1 MTFNKSILTALA
13 TVLFFSSCTVTDL
26 RTGIIIQDNGWL
38 MTGDA
43 PYTLKTVVK
52 GAKEGNYELKL
63 VRDLSLM
70 DEQFGKAPA
79 QVVLE
84 KDACVGPED
93 SLIVELGNLEP
104 GFYQLRLGNADT
116 TFTWNIGIKPEDVVS
131 APDSQPDFDSFW
143 EETFSELAQVPLEPE
158 YTKLDEYSNEY
169 RTCYE
174 VRYKSF
180 GGAVSGGIISI
191 PNEDGKYPV
200 SVDYMGYG
208 APVFYYDPS
217 SAPKRI
223 QFLVSVRDQGI
234 FKEGQERWIDR
245 GLESRETFYYR
256 GAFCDVRRAIEFVL
270 SLDKADAADITV
282 TGESQGGAFATVAAA
297 VSPEVRAA
305 SAAVP
310 FLGDYPDYAKI
321 VWWPMH
327 EVFGTKPQSPE
338 LMEMLSYFD
347 VKNFAPKVKCPYIMA
362 FGLQDPTCPPHTN
375 FAIYNNI
382 GSSVKQW
389 VCVPTCGHA
398 MWMEP
403 DWPPIRDAFLEFAQ

>member
-1 MTFNKSILTALA
+1 MKNSFLTALILS
-13 TVLFFSSCTVTDL
+13 VPVIVSCTVNEL
-26 RTGIIIQDNGWL
+26 STGIITNDNGWL

-43 PYTLKTVVK
+43 PYVLSTVVK
-52 GAKEGNYELKL
+52 DAQEGKYSFRL

-70 DEQFGKAPA
+70 DEEMGKAPA
-79 QVVLE
+79 DIVLE
-84 KDACVGPED
+84 KEATVGPGD
-93 SLIVELGNLEP
+93 SLKVDLGDLKP
-104 GFYQLRLGNADT
+104 GFYQVRLSNADT
-116 TFTWNIGIKPEDVVS
+116 TFTWNIGIKPEEVIS
-131 APDSQPDFDSFW
+131 EPDAQPDFDSFW
-143 EETFSELAQVPLEPE
+143 EQTFSELAQIPLEPE
-158 YTKLDEYSNEY
+158 YTKLDAYSNEY

-174 VRYKSF
+174 VRYRSF
-180 GGAVSGGIISI
+180 GGALSGGVISI

-200 SVDYMGYG
+200 TVDYMGYG
-208 APVFYYDPS
+208 APMFYYDPS

-234 FKEGQERWIDR
+234 FRDSEERWIDR

-270 SLDKADAADITV
+270 SLDKADVNDIVV
-282 TGESQGGAFATVAAA
+282 TGESQGGAFSTVAAA

-310 FLGDYPDYAKI
+310 FLGDYPHYAKI

-327 EVFGTKPQSPE
+327 EVFGTRPQSPE

-362 FGLQDPTCPPHTN
+362 FGLQDVTCPPHTN

-382 GSSVKQW
+382 GSNIKQW
-389 VCVPTCGHA
+389 VCVPTCGHGI
-398 MWMEP
+398 WMEP
-403 DWPPIRDAFLEFAQ
+403 DWPPIRDAFLQFAN